1 MLCMNC
7 GADLPA
13 EANFCLGCGKAVAKS
28 EKSASPELP
37 KVDLSQETP
46 EQTNPPTEDISE
58 PPVDVRQ
65 EGYQDLGGYWKSK
78 SHQSR
83 LRWQRLYIWTP
94 VVIVISFISVI
105 AGQNSDTVEGAAAGL
120 LIISLVFICAMTL
133 VLFFDW
139 SAWTGRVGRMRR
151 QKSHGTESAVVA
163 KTITETR
170 TTCLACGNTWHW
182 RKSDFQMIQ
191 TGQQIQNCG
200 KFMHN
205 CGASLMCCSGCFPA
219 AFIPRQELKEVIDLG
234 RCPKCGS
241 TSIKSEQ
248 VVHHV

>member
-1 MLCMNC
+1 MNC
-7 GADLPA
+7 GADLPT

-28 EKSASPELP
+28 EQSTSSELP
-37 KVDLSQETP
+37 TLDLSQEAA
-46 EQTNPPTEDISE
+46 EQTSLQTADTAE
-58 PPVDVRQ
+58 PSVDARQ

-83 LRWQRLYIWTP
+83 LRWQRLYKWTTA
-94 VVIVISFISVI
+94 VLVLSFISGIV
-105 AGQNSDTVEGAAAGL
+105 GHNSDTVTSVAAGSL
-120 LIISLVFICAMTL
+120 LISLAFFCAMTV

-139 SAWTGRVGRMRR
+139 SAWTGRVGRMHR
-151 QKSHGTESAVVA
+151 QKASRETVSAA
-163 KTITETR
+163 ATRTITETK
-170 TTCLACGNTWHW
+170 TTCLACGNTWYW

-191 TGQQIQNCG
+191 SGQQIQNCG
-200 KFMHN
+200 RFMHN

-241 TSIKSEQ
+241 TAIKNEQ
-248 VVHHV
+248 VVHDV